1 MTGPFNGQVAV
12 VTGAARGIGKA
23 IATVLATQGAGTVL
37 VDRDGDV
44 LAAATAELSA
54 IGLDVRGETA
64 DVSSGAS
71 MALLAERVLD
81 WKGRIDVLCPNA
93 AVFGAARIVDM
104 EESAW
109 DQLTG
114 VNLKGAF
121 LTVRA
126 FLPAMLARGYGRI
139 VVTSSVTGT
148 RTAIPGMAHYA
159 ASKAGLVGLV
169 RAAALETAGSGI
181 TVNAVEPGHV
191 MTEGAAGLYDP
202 EFLAATQMHIPLG
215 RLAEPSEIAEAVAFL
230 ASARAGYITGQS
242 LVIDGGLTLREYP
255 AGYPRG

>member
-1 MTGPFNGQVAV
+1 MTDQFVDQVAV

-23 IATVLATQGAGTVL
+23 IATALATQGAATVL
-37 VDRDGDV
+37 VDRDADV
-44 LAAATAELSA
+44 LAGAVSDLRDM
-54 IGLDVRGETA
+54 GLDVRGEAA
-64 DVSSGAS
+64 DVSDSAS
-71 MALLAERVLD
+71 MTQLAERVLA
-81 WKGRIDVLCPNA
+81 WKGRVDVLCPNA
-93 AVFGAARIVDM
+93 AVFGAAKIVDM

-109 DQLTG
+109 DHLIS

-126 FLPAMLARGYGRI
+126 FLPAMLARRYGRI

-148 RTAIPGMAHYA
+148 RTAIPGMVHYA

-181 TVNAVEPGHV
+181 TVNAIEPGHV
-191 MTEGAAGLYDP
+191 MTEGAATLYDP
-202 EFLAATQMHIPLG
+202 EFLKATEAHIPLG
-215 RLAEPSEIAEAVAFL
+215 RLADPAEIADAVAFL
-230 ASARAGYITGQS
+230 ANSRAGYITGQS